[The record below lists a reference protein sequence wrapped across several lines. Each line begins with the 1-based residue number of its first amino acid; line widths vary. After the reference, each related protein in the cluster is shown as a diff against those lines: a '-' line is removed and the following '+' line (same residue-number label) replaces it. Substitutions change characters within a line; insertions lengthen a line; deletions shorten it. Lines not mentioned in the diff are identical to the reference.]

1 MRAERQKGHSSWP
14 ARHAGCQRAEVCEQG
29 AKTPLSTGVRV
40 LWACR
45 AGFTERP
52 FPANLRLGG
61 GIFSTQGSVGFWRW
75 RGLQF
80 RKADFKGYAWLW
92 SPRELPAR
100 KHVIFQQPICGGNNM
115 SRLARLFR
123 PSARMLALAGLI
135 LVADAA
141 RADDALVLAPGD
153 SISYSVL
160 GVAELDRT
168 STVGVD
174 GQVQLPLA
182 GWIDAAG
189 LTIEQLRSKVAAQI
203 SEAPFR
209 TTGPDGADV
218 WAPDQRRPDLY
229 QCRRIPADL
238 PDGRCARKRRAALP
252 PRDHPATGD
261 CPRRRAWPAAV
272 AGDLGHRAAV
282 AVGRP

>member
-1 MRAERQKGHSSWP
+1 
-14 ARHAGCQRAEVCEQG
+14 
-29 AKTPLSTGVRV
+29 
-40 LWACR
+40 
-45 AGFTERP
+45 
-52 FPANLRLGG
+52 
-61 GIFSTQGSVGFWRW
+61 
-75 RGLQF
+75 
-80 RKADFKGYAWLW
+80 
-92 SPRELPAR
+92 
-100 KHVIFQQPICGGNNM
+100 
-115 SRLARLFR
+115 
-123 PSARMLALAGLI
+123 MLALAGLI

-218 WAPDQRRPDLY
+218 W
-229 QCRRIPADL
+229 RRISADL
-238 PDGRCARKRRAALP
+238 IFINVAAYRPIYLMGDVRENGEQPYRPGITLRQAIARAGGLGLP
-252 PRDHPATGD
+252 
-261 CPRRRAWPAAV
+261 AV